1 VYVNSLVEI
10 NFDNNIKPLP
20 EEIEGNSSKNK
31 VSLYHVNNT
40 HEKTI
45 IEFLKQKNLRY
56 CDDCIAKLCNIQ
68 PRQTVN
74 QICRRACEKGKII
87 RGYSQCSYC
96 GNNKI
101 TNSFSSKTEQFISP
115 KAEPQKPS
123 SNNNNLN
130 MSEDLVKQLLAE
142 YLEKNGWKAKVSMG
156 KEHGTDIEAYCD
168 NAKWIIEVKGCGSLN
183 AMRVNYFISIL
194 GETLQRMDDETSKY
208 SIALPKI
215 QQFINLWNRLPKLAK
230 ERTGISALFVD
241 ESGNVEEI
249 I

>member
-1 VYVNSLVEI
+1 MIQFS
-10 NFDNNIKPLP
+10 
-20 EEIEGNSSKNK
+20 
-31 VSLYHVNNT
+31 T

-45 IEFLKQKNLRY
+45 IEFLKGKNLRY

-74 QICRRACEKGKII
+74 QICRKAYETGKII
-87 RGYSQCSYC
+87 RGYTQCSYC

-101 TNSFSSKTEQFISP
+101 TNSFNPKTEQFISLNVQPP
-115 KAEPQKPS
+115 KPN
-123 SNNNNLN
+123 SNNNNIN
-130 MSEDLVKQLLAE
+130 MSEDFVKQLLAE
-142 YLEKNGWKAKVSMG
+142 YLEKNGWEAKVAMG
-156 KEHGTDIEAYCD
+156 KEHGSDIVAYRD

-194 GETLQRMDDETSKY
+194 GEILQRMDNENSKY

-241 ESGNVEEI
+241 EFGNVEEVV
-249 I
+249 